1 LFVREFARRGVH
13 AAPRS
18 ALAAR
23 GLQVAHLAAARHL
36 VHAARQDMRGSGT
49 MDRTV
54 IEGVRAWLPEL
65 SAIRQDIH
73 AHPELGM
80 EEARTSALVAR
91 ELRALGIEVTEGVG
105 RFGVV
110 GTIQGTRPGQRVI
123 GLRAD
128 MDALQIP
135 EATGLP
141 YASRTPGVMHA
152 CGHDGHTAMLLGAAR
167 WLAAHRDFAGAV
179 HLIFQPAE
187 EGRGGAAAMLAD
199 GLFERFPCDAV
210 YGLHNKPTMPAG
222 RFAIRPGPALAAAD
236 RFAVT
241 FHGTGGHGG
250 STPHLATD
258 VTVAQAHFVLA
269 LQSIIGRN
277 VPAVEAAV
285 LSVGSIQGGS
295 PVSSNVMPAEL
306 TVTGTARS
314 YTPAVRDLLERR
326 IGELAHALAAAH
338 GCTAEVE
345 YRRGAPALVN
355 HAEQTAVAAATA
367 VALVGEG
374 AVNPNAAPV
383 TGAEDFALMLQARPG
398 AFMFIGSGKGPDG
411 TSPNLHTPHF
421 DFNDE
426 IIPLGAAYWVSV
438 VAQELGGPRG

>member
-1 LFVREFARRGVH
+1 MV
-13 AAPRS
+13 
-18 ALAAR
+18 
-23 GLQVAHLAAARHL
+23 
-36 VHAARQDMRGSGT
+36 
-49 MDRTV
+49 MDATV
-54 IEGVRAWLPEL
+54 IEGVREWQAEL
-65 SAIRQDIH
+65 AAIRQDIH

-91 ELRALGIEVTEGVG
+91 ELRALGLEVTEGVG

-110 GTIQGTRPGQRVI
+110 ATIRGTRPGNRSI

-135 EATGLP
+135 EATGKP
-141 YASRTPGVMHA
+141 YASRNPGVMHA
-152 CGHDGHTAMLLGAAR
+152 CGHDGHTTMLLGAAR
-167 WLAAHRDFAGAV
+167 WLARHRDFGGTV
-179 HLIFQPAE
+179 QLIFQPAE

-222 RFAIRPGPALAAAD
+222 TFATRTGPALAAAD
-236 RFAVT
+236 RFSVT
-241 FHGTGGHGG
+241 FRGTGGHGG

-258 VTVAQAHFVLA
+258 VTVVQAHFVLA
-269 LQSIIGRN
+269 LQTVIGRN

-306 TVTGTARS
+306 TVTGTSRS
-314 YTPAVRDLLERR
+314 YVPKVRDLLERR
-326 IGELAHALAAAH
+326 IGELAHGLAASY
-338 GCTAEVE
+338 GCTADVA
-345 YRRGAPALVN
+345 YQRGAPALVN
-355 HAEQTAVAAATA
+355 HGEQTGIAVAAATA
-367 VALVGEG
+367 LVGAG

-383 TGAEDFALMLQARPG
+383 TGGEDFALMLEARPG
-398 AFMFIGSGKGPDG
+398 AFMFIGGGNGPDG
-411 TSPNLHTPHF
+411 TSANLHTPHF

-426 IIPLGAAYWVSV
+426 IIPLGVAYWVSV
-438 VAQELGGPRG
+438 VEQELGKGGA